1 MSDIF
6 VEVVISNRSLPIR
19 AFSITSGAYGS
30 VGHATFQTDRDVLS
44 SIGLKLIN
52 DAEAFPGTL
61 PLDIYVNLGSAR
73 YHAFGGEYVSGKW
86 DYDRNSVTVHA
97 RDWAG
102 ILADQKRILSSL
114 SAGVGEVLA
123 PGEVAGGGIETQN
136 QTLSQLV
143 TQIAQKFGFTP
154 EIFLGSGT
162 ALTSA
167 TGSAQVTT
175 PPPAATNSTDTSN
188 LLAQVRQ
195 RESSNNYT
203 ANAAGNNIAG
213 PGQPQSH
220 ASGAYQFQPAT
231 WSQLANASGNGQ
243 YANQPA
249 GSAPPAVQDSVAQ
262 YAAQHYD
269 PNSTFLWAASA
280 PPGGY
285 PTAGT
290 TSASSSGPVSTG
302 GTSNPNPTTG
312 TSSGAAD
319 SNPTMGALYGGEDQ
333 IYWPMPETLW
343 GVLNK
348 LARDT
353 GNEVYVTPNKKLV
366 FGLPGA
372 GLTPIVASWGLNPP
386 PSGAYACKNLVIE
399 HNPRRNLTFRV
410 LVLSYDAAKAQVTEG
425 TAYVLGTNVNTNDQ
439 QTVHAGVWTG
449 TDASLIGTQLF
460 KTQQDYAIP
469 LYTFRIDGLTQQ
481 QTQTQAVAIAR
492 DIAKRELIVTC
503 ETDGI
508 MTVLPM
514 NPISLTGPD
523 LDPEFVAHN
532 YWVNAYSHEFRLTQ
546 NSERAEFMTKLTMLD
561 LKLSGV
567 GDALTTG
574 TTARGLYTTGV
585 KSSQG
590 ATPTAGAPSNVY

>member
-1 MSDIF
+1 MADIF
-6 VEVVISNRSLPIR
+6 VEVVISNRSLPVR

-61 PLDIYVNLGSAR
+61 PLNIYVNLGSLR

-102 ILADQKRILSSL
+102 ILADQKRILLSL
-114 SAGVGEVLA
+114 SVGAGAKEILS
-123 PGEVAGGGIETQN
+123 PGEVADADIEIQN

-154 EIFLGSGT
+154 EIYLGSGT

-195 RESSNNYT
+195 RESGNNYT
-203 ANAAGNNIAG
+203 AQN
-213 PGQPQSH
+213 PTST
-220 ASGAYQFQPAT
+220 ASGAYQFINST
-231 WSQLANASGNGQ
+231 WTQLANQSGNGA
-243 YANQPA
+243 YANAPA
-249 GSAPPAVQDSVAQ
+249 KDAPPAVQDSVAQ
-262 YAAQHYD
+262 YAVQNYD

-280 PPGGY
+280 PSGGY

-290 TSASSSGPVSTG
+290 TSAGSSGPVSTG
-302 GTSNPNPTTG
+302 GATNP
-312 TSSGAAD
+312 
-319 SNPTMGALYGGEDQ
+319 NPTMGALYGGDDQ
-333 IYWPMPETLW
+333 IYWSAPETLW

-353 GNEVYVTPNKKLV
+353 GNEVYVTPDKKLV

-386 PSGAYACKNLVIE
+386 PDGAYACKNLVIE

-410 LVLSYDAAKAQVTEG
+410 LVLSYDAAKAQITEG
-425 TAYVLGTNVNTNDQ
+425 TAYVLGTNANTNNQ
-439 QTVHAGVWTG
+439 QTVHKGVWTG
-449 TDASLIGTQLF
+449 TDAALIVAQLP
-460 KTQQDYAIP
+460 KTKQNYAIP

-481 QTQTQAVAIAR
+481 QAQTQAVAIAR

-508 MTVLPM
+508 MTVRPM

-532 YWVNAYSHEFRLTQ
+532 YWVNAYSHEFRLTH
-546 NSERAEFMTKLTMLD
+546 NSERAEFMTRLTMLD

-590 ATPTAGAPSNVY
+590 ATQTAGAPSNVY